1 MPLHLAQP
9 HTTQMVPSLPLY
21 SLFLGFGGSLV
32 GPGHVHGPVLDFQFA
47 KF

>member
-1 MPLHLAQP
+1 
-9 HTTQMVPSLPLY
+9 MVSLSSLPSN

-32 GPGHVHGPVLDFQFA
+32 GPGHVHGPGFDFQFA